1 MFKPITAIAAAAA
14 IAAAF
19 TLLTTTGSELA
30 AGPLAKADAAALKT
44 CTQRPWPYRDCVGT
58 RVGNPHIRLVTTD
71 HLSP

>member
-14 IAAAF
+14 IAAVF
-19 TLLTTTGSELA
+19 TLLTTGSELA

-44 CTQRPWPYRDCVGT
+44 CTQRPWPYRNCVGT

-71 HLSP
+71 RLSP